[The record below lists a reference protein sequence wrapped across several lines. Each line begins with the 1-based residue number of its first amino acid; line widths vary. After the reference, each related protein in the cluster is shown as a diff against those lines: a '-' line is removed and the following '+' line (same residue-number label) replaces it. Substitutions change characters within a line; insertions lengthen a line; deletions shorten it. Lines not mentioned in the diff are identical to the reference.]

1 MLERLPEQVMTL
13 AWLLEDSLADARKA
27 DCPREL
33 VTKLEAME
41 KAVKAMLE
49 TAKLASVN
57 REHKYLGRD

>member
-13 AWLLEDSLADARKA
+13 AWLLEDSLADAREA
-27 DCPREL
+27 DCPCEP

-41 KAVKAMLE
+41 KAVKAAPE

-57 REHKYLGRD
+57 REPKYVGRD